1 MTLHYVN
8 ASLLFLFL
16 LTGNTMEPLEFNF
29 ARRSLKSNLNST

>member
-8 ASLLFLFL
+8 ASLFLFL

-29 ARRSLKSNLNST
+29 ACRSLNLI